1 MLTSSFVFDVVV
13 VSGGGGGGGGA
24 IALGAFVPDAVVLD
38 DVTAVCGYVVLH
50 CRC

>member
-13 VSGGGGGGGGA
+13 VSGGGGGGSA

-38 DVTAVCGYVVLH
+38 DVTAVCSSLSLLMFL
-50 CRC
+50 